1 MLSTLQSTGQPP
13 QQSPQAP
20 SVSSAGLRG
29 STVTQWACEPLVKI
43 CPTNLQMLG
52 TIVFKS
58 F

>member
-1 MLSTLQSTGQPP
+1 MGEERATVEPFY
-13 QQSPQAP
+13 
-20 SVSSAGLRG
+20 LRG